1 MAKAGTIIAQGVSM
15 LLYPLWIPTYG
26 MLLFMGALRGQ
37 VPFVPPAIVWTAVG
51 GTLLLTGVLP
61 VSLIVYLWKKGR
73 ISTLYITDP
82 AQRAVPYRYSTVC
95 FGFWCY
101 FVTGTLHLPAV
112 WLYISAGATAALAAV
127 AVINRKW
134 KISAHLTAMGGLL
147 GGIGCCG
154 LYYGTPVTPLVIGVL
169 GLSLLLMY
177 ARLYLN
183 AHTPL
188 QVCCGYLLGLGCTFL
203 PYLIASYV

>member
-1 MAKAGTIIAQGVSM
+1 MTKAGTIIAQAVSI

-26 MLLFMGALRGQ
+26 MLLFMFALRGQ
-37 VPFVPPAIVWTAVG
+37 MPFVPAALVGTAVG
-51 GTLLLTGVLP
+51 GTLFLTGILP
-61 VSLIVYLWKKGR
+61 VSLIVYLWKKGQ
-73 ISTLYITDP
+73 ISSLYITDP
-82 AQRAVPYRYSTVC
+82 AQRTVPYRYSIVC

-101 FVTGTLHLPAV
+101 FVTGTLHLPVV
-112 WLYISAGATAALAAV
+112 WLFISVGATVALLAV

-147 GGIGCCG
+147 GGIGCYG
-154 LYYGTPVTPLVIGVL
+154 LYYGTPVTPWVIGVL
-169 GLSLLLMY
+169 VLSLLLMY

-183 AHTPL
+183 AHTSL
-188 QVCCGYLLGLGCTFL
+188 QVCCGYLLGIGCTFL